1 MKIDKQIR
9 QDVLD
14 ELRWDPT
21 VNAADVGVT
30 DLLDRLVVR
39 YQSGIPICCR

>member
-1 MKIDKQIR
+1 LTCEENVRQRKEAVQ

-14 ELRWDPT
+14 ELRSDPA

-30 DLLDRLVVR
+30 DPVDRLVVS
-39 YQSGIPICCR
+39 Y